1 MYGNG
6 NNGNNAKRKR
16 EANIHNLVS
25 DITSSVNTNK
35 K

>member
-6 NNGNNAKRKR
+6 NNAKQKL
-16 EANIHNLVS
+16 EANIYNLVS
-25 DITSSVNTNK
+25 DIILSVNTNK